1 MFKEYRLLLQ
11 YYLLQIMVHSVI
23 LHYYYNKSFDDFQSF
38 GTAGALDEINI
49 LPC

>member
-11 YYLLQIMVHSVI
+11 YYVFTTNNVA
-23 LHYYYNKSFDDFQSF
+23 LHCYYKIDDFQSF
-38 GTAGALDEINI
+38 GTGGALDEINI